1 MLIFFFFKEF
11 TLTAGISQ
19 EKSHRA
25 TYMIYS
31 QALVAFVIDGIIWHK
46 IPGVLSLVGCLL
58 ISVGLAVITL
68 LNSSNS
74 GVAYY
79 ELEYL
84 DTKQEAEELLS
95 VGDSFRHI

>member
-1 MLIFFFFKEF
+1 
-11 TLTAGISQ
+11 
-19 EKSHRA
+19 
-25 TYMIYS
+25 MIYS